1 MVELEDT
8 TDLKSV
14 DQKWSCEFDSRF
26 GHEEFN
32 QNSLTLVL
40 LNKPIWR
47 LVNLL
52 TLYIPIASELNKGVL
67 NGAII

>member
-1 MVELEDT
+1 MFST
-8 TDLKSV
+8 TDFLSV
-14 DQKWSCEFDSRF
+14 NASSILASDTK
-26 GHEEFN
+26 EFN

-52 TLYIPIASELNKGVL
+52 TLYIPIAAEWNKDVL
-67 NGAII
+67 NGRIV